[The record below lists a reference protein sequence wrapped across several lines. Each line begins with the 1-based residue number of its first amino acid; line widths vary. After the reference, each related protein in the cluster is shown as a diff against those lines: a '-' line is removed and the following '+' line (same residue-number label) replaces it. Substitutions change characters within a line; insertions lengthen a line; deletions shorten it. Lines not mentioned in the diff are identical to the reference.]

1 MGFAVGERLAR
12 ITPVAEWLK
21 DGPEVAWCQ
30 GDPERSP
37 KPDMRGTIHRGETP
51 IQPTTFRA
59 GSRRIVRSRSEGV
72 MVLNPLSRKV
82 WSTARVRVWPEPIV
96 LATFPRL
103 AGDRV
108 AAFAGRVGVR
118 DTNAFV
124 AFLTEGDECTLS
136 APESAFAAW
145 RQKTRATET
154 VAGLRAFTIEARM
167 PVDIVGFLAPLAERL
182 AEARIPII
190 PQCGFRTDHLL
201 VPGARLDDALRVV
214 HEFIALARSTTEI
227 DEPKEAS

>member
-1 MGFAVGERLAR
+1 VVSSRFECFPLPDEGE
-12 ITPVAEWLK
+12 
-21 DGPEVAWCQ
+21 
-30 GDPERSP
+30 S
-37 KPDMRGTIHRGETP
+37 IHRVETP
-51 IQPTTFRA
+51 IQPTRFGRAAA
-59 GSRRIVRSRSEGV
+59 GSYDPHRRF
-72 MVLNPLSRKV
+72 MVLNPFSRKV
-82 WSTARVRVWPEPIV
+82 WSTAQVKVWPEPVV

-118 DTNAFV
+118 DAEAFV
-124 AFLTEGDECTLS
+124 AFVTEGSECTLA
-136 APESAFAAW
+136 APESAFAGW

-154 VAGLRAFTIEARM
+154 VAGLRAITIEATM

-214 HEFIALARSTTEI
+214 HELIAFARTTTEI
-227 DEPKEAS
+227 DEPKETS